1 MTRELRTRYDIKQ
14 HGKADSVMRSRLSLV
29 ALCFTLLVPRLEAG
43 APDAKSA
50 GPHSGGA
57 KRGRMIGF
65 IVGAGAGFG
74 LGLLAGLNW
83 FDDAVD
89 SDRKV
94 WTTAILL
101 CAAGGTAGWFIGRAI
116 SPDLDVV
123 PTAMRSDKTLSS
135 AGFRFKR
142 RPPAEP
148 AGRPFRSLFSAP
160 DPARN
165 GSPR

>member
-1 MTRELRTRYDIKQ
+1 MRHKTT
-14 HGKADSVMRSRLSLV
+14 HGSFNMRSRLPLV

-43 APDAKSA
+43 APDAKTA
-50 GPHSGGA
+50 GPHGGGA

-74 LGLLAGLNW
+74 LGVFAGLNW
-83 FDDAVD
+83 FDDAVN

-101 CAAGGTAGWFIGRAI
+101 GAAGGTAGWFIGRAV

-123 PTAMRSDKTLSS
+123 PTSTRNDKTLRSV
-135 AGFRFKR
+135 GFRFER
-142 RPPAEP
+142 RPSARSVE
-148 AGRPFRSLFSAP
+148 APFRSLFSAP
-160 DPARN
+160 DPAQN
-165 GSPR
+165 GLHR